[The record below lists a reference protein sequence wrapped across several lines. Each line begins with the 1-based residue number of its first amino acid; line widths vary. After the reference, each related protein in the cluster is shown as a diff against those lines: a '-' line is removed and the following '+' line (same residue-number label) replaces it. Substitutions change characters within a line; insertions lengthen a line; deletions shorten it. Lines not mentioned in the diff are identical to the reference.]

1 MTTAKRNI
9 LLLNLVLWAA
19 TFATFTGQGFVTGY
33 MSVHLVVYTIL
44 SLMFGFCGCLA
55 LHGVIDHLRG
65 PERWRWLAIG
75 LAGIAMMLIHSVL
88 DVVLQQ
94 LLWPLIKP
102 SIKAPPLTF
111 GVVTNI
117 LSLTQVYMLFI
128 VGAALIYSN
137 DTLRQKDQIL
147 AQSQAAA
154 QEAQLA
160 ALRFQINPHF
170 LFNALNAVTSLISS
184 GRNADAERASTTL
197 ADFMRASLEI
207 DPSTLVTLGQ
217 EIDAVATYMDIEQ
230 IRFGDRLSVF
240 FDVPED
246 LLSLTIPP
254 LLLQPLFENAVR
266 HGLGRSIDPVTIRLK
281 AERLGAGEA
290 SITVVNEAQGLARLD
305 ARPTPGTG
313 TGLANI
319 RSRLAGLYG
328 DAGRLETQVM
338 ANGFSA
344 SIFLPVA

>member
-19 TFATFTGQGFVTGY
+19 TFATFTGQGFVMGY
-33 MSVHLVVYTIL
+33 MSMHLVIYTIL
-44 SLMFGFCGCLA
+44 SLLFGFCGCLA
-55 LHGVIDHLRG
+55 LHGLIDHLKA
-65 PERWRWLAIG
+65 PDRWRWIVIGVAAIG
-75 LAGIAMMLIHSVL
+75 VMLIHSVL

-102 SIKAPPLTF
+102 SIKAPPLTM

-137 DTLRQKDQIL
+137 ATLRRKDRVL
-147 AQSQAAA
+147 ARSQAAA

-184 GRNADAERASTTL
+184 GRNAEAERASTTL

-207 DPSTLVTLGQ
+207 DPSTMVTLGQ
-217 EIDAVATYMDIEQ
+217 EIDAIATYMDIEQ
-230 IRFGDRLSVF
+230 IRFGDRLSVS

-246 LLSLTIPP
+246 LLSLTLPP
-254 LLLQPLFENAVR
+254 LLLQPLFENAVK
-266 HGLGRSIDPVTIRLK
+266 HGLGRSIDPVAIRLK
-281 AERLGAGEA
+281 VERPNAGEA

-305 ARPTPGTG
+305 PRPVLGTG

-328 DAGRLETQVM
+328 DAGRLETQVIT
-338 ANGFSA
+338 NGFSA
-344 SIFLPVA
+344 SIFLPAG